1 MTCTTPANDNARI
14 VAPEERHLD
23 GIIQLSRAFAQ
34 EHDWAGTI
42 PIGQINSSAIAR
54 AKLFGPNVIAALVA
68 ETDSGDV
75 VGYTGVYRNEEGI
88 DISLSIAA
96 SHRRRGLASALVTEV
111 FRRLPPGS
119 RVEAW
124 VGHFNEASLVVTP
137 KLGFQLERIIEH
149 DERKVYV
156 FVRQA

>member
-1 MTCTTPANDNARI
+1 MTYTTPASENARI

-23 GIIQLSRAFAQ
+23 GIIQLSRLFAR

-42 PIGQINSSAIAR
+42 PIGQIDSLAIAR
-54 AKLFGPNVIAALVA
+54 AKLLGPDVISALIA

-88 DISLSIAA
+88 DISLLIAA
-96 SHRRRGLASALVTEV
+96 SHRRRGLASDLVTEV
-111 FRRLPPGS
+111 FRRLSPGS

-124 VGHFNEASLVVTP
+124 VAHFNEVSLAATP

-149 DERKVYV
+149 AERKVYV
-156 FVRQA
+156 FVREA